1 MKSFIEIKNA
11 MQEMERRMAEIEHQA
26 GIIAHNVSVTD
37 NEEVRKSIIDS
48 CDEIRNAVTDMR
60 GEKRR
65 PSFAEQDMTVKLTT
79 NNITTANYSGK
90 ELVVVRDGEI
100 IYDSIFML
108 EEALRRAIESE
119 ADGLMYRWQFES

>member
-1 MKSFIEIKNA
+1 
-11 MQEMERRMAEIEHQA
+11 
-26 GIIAHNVSVTD
+26 
-37 NEEVRKSIIDS
+37 
-48 CDEIRNAVTDMR
+48 
-60 GEKRR
+60 
-65 PSFAEQDMTVKLTT
+65 MTVKLTT

>member
-65 PSFAEQDMTVKLTT
+65 PSFAE
-79 NNITTANYSGK
+79 
-90 ELVVVRDGEI
+90 
-100 IYDSIFML
+100 
-108 EEALRRAIESE
+108 
-119 ADGLMYRWQFES
+119 